1 MKSFIKQPKK
11 NDPTTSSNDNAKNV
25 QLGSNA
31 LETLTRPPSNNH
43 RFTPTSSPK
52 LQQYSQFTP
61 PAVSSSASTNSP
73 KKLLTPIKNLF
84 SSKPTGATLNTN
96 DNLQSLTLNG
106 ASPKESRSSRF
117 RKHIRSRSNASIPTV
132 NDLMKPPARMSG
144 DSRLKLTVSSP
155 SLQDLQINA
164 PKPLNK
170 QAAVNRPLEFVDV
183 PSTTTNVRGL
193 GPPLLLSRG
202 SSKNIS
208 IASSAEDKQ
217 FHTKEVFF
225 DATSMSYIN
234 DRGGFKPG
242 HDSYSSETSNDDD
255 EYEDDADE
263 DDDNSSQFSF
273 VQDMKA
279 GRNTSVKYYK
289 TNVSKPK
296 LEQSLVTNSFDEN
309 DFGDDAEDIGD
320 YDFENNGLGDDYED
334 YDDYNEFDGENAAYN
349 DMFLNEGLESQ
360 TNSNA
365 YEEDY
370 QEPESIKNDPD
381 LQTPILNP
389 EPTFGSVS
397 KSYSPE
403 AKFNQLTS
411 GYDFPLHT
419 MFNSSHHLSI
429 QGPPKLESN
438 DLLSSPRRASI
449 EEDIL
454 ENYLDPSILDSIHSH
469 SELQSP
475 VQKDNQFELYD
486 VSSPVINGLTIGHN
500 LGHRLTG
507 QNSNRSL
514 IHRNPINISCNFD
527 DASGNVK
534 SEKERFVVSFHG
546 SFDDRL
552 NSKIRNKVDE
562 FENWK
567 EQRVHDENNTSSS
580 LETTK
585 PKLSSL
591 ILSSDANRLV
601 AAPQKANAVYD
612 RTDSTMQVQNGPSAS
627 HSDAI
632 KSQKRGSV
640 AEMMGLLSNLEHSN
654 MDNDN
659 TDEALESSKT
669 HNRTSVAEMMGLLAS
684 LEPSNVENSNTE
696 ATTES
701 SKSHNRKSVA
711 EMMGLLSNLELD
723 QTSGGES
730 DSVNETK
737 NKEARNSIAGMMN
750 FLASVGGNEPESE
763 RPKMA
768 NAKAQSNFESH
779 LEGSNLMHL
788 GYDVHDLN
796 VKRKPSFKRYSWFSS
811 QESLTLKGVDP
822 TDDSMKP
829 PPLDQDV
836 LDEINQIPED
846 FDYYEHNKAKRSGSG
861 NSSLAKGFERSSS
874 YTRKPKRV
882 LMLNQAKPNK
892 IETSNKTV
900 TFYDKNKT
908 TSPAVPLDLN
918 RVKKSNVSRGLSFRS
933 VNSITS
939 VSEVN
944 EDEED
949 EKDDALQIPVHVKI
963 GRNHD

>member
-25 QLGSNA
+25 QLGSNT
-31 LETLTRPPSNNH
+31 LETLTRPPTNNH

-84 SSKPTGATLNTN
+84 SSKPAGPTLNTN
-96 DNLQSLTLNG
+96 DNLQGLTLNG

-132 NDLMKPPARMSG
+132 NDLMRPPARMSG
-144 DSRLKLTVSSP
+144 DSRLKSTVSSP

-170 QAAVNRPLEFVDV
+170 QAAVNRPLDFVDV
-183 PSTTTNVRGL
+183 PSTSANVSGL
-193 GPPLLLSRG
+193 GPPLSLSRG

-208 IASSAEDKQ
+208 IASSAEDTQ

-309 DFGDDAEDIGD
+309 DLADDAEDIGD

-349 DMFLNEGLESQ
+349 DMFSNGGLESQ

-370 QEPESIKNDPD
+370 QEPESVKNDSD

-403 AKFNQLTS
+403 VKFNQLTS

-454 ENYLDPSILDSIHSH
+454 ENYLDPSISDSIHSP

-475 VQKDNQFELYD
+475 TQKDNQFELYD

-514 IHRNPINISCNFD
+514 IHRNPINMSCDFD
-527 DASGNVK
+527 HASGNVRA
-534 SEKERFVVSFHG
+534 EAERFVVSFHG

-552 NSKIRNKVDE
+552 NSKIRSKIDE

-567 EQRVHDENNTSSS
+567 ESRVREENNISSS
-580 LETTK
+580 IETTK
-585 PKLSSL
+585 LKLSNSNF
-591 ILSSDANRLV
+591 SSDATPLV
-601 AAPQKANAVYD
+601 AAPQKDNAVYE
-612 RTDSTMQVQNGPSAS
+612 RTDSTMQVQNVPSAS
-627 HSDAI
+627 HLDAI
-632 KSQKRGSV
+632 KSQKRSSV
-640 AEMMGLLSNLEHSN
+640 AEMMGLLSSLEHIN
-654 MDNDN
+654 VDNN
-659 TDEALESSKT
+659 
-669 HNRTSVAEMMGLLAS
+669 
-684 LEPSNVENSNTE
+684 NTE

-701 SKSHNRKSVA
+701 NKSHNRKSVA

-723 QTSGGES
+723 QTSGGERE
-730 DSVNETK
+730 SVDETK
-737 NKEARNSIAGMMN
+737 NKETRNSIAGMMN

-763 RPKMA
+763 RPKVA

-779 LEGSNLMHL
+779 LEDSNSMHSGL
-788 GYDVHDLN
+788 DIHDLN

-846 FDYYEHNKAKRSGSG
+846 FDYDEHNKAKRSGSG
-861 NSSLAKGFERSSS
+861 NSSLVKGFERSSS

-892 IETSNKTV
+892 IETLNKTV

-918 RVKKSNVSRGLSFRS
+918 RVKKSNVSRGSSFRS

-939 VSEVN
+939 ISEVN

-963 GRNHD
+963 GRSHE